1 MCRFAEGVKPG
12 YFSQNHEVLD
22 PQKTVLE
29 NARADSPL
37 EEHEVRTIL
46 ANLGIAGDDVHK
58 IAGTLSG
65 GERAKAVFARLLASD
80 CNLLVLDEPTNHI
93 DLYTAEALESLL
105 RKWKGTLLVVTH
117 DRRLA
122 EQVAERLLFVEQGGV
137 SAFEGGWQ
145 AWREEQA
152 RRAAPRDAGL
162 DELIE
167 RMRRAAEFS

>member
-80 CNLLVLDEPTNHI
+80 CNLLVLDEPDQPHRP
-93 DLYTAEALESLL
+93 LH
-105 RKWKGTLLVVTH
+105 R
-117 DRRLA
+117 
-122 EQVAERLLFVEQGGV
+122 
-137 SAFEGGWQ
+137 
-145 AWREEQA
+145 
-152 RRAAPRDAGL
+152 
-162 DELIE
+162 
-167 RMRRAAEFS
+167 

>member
-1 MCRFAEGVKPG
+1 M
-12 YFSQNHEVLD
+12 
-22 PQKTVLE
+22 
-29 NARADSPL
+29 
-37 EEHEVRTIL
+37 
-46 ANLGIAGDDVHK
+46 
-58 IAGTLSG
+58 
-65 GERAKAVFARLLASD
+65 
-80 CNLLVLDEPTNHI
+80 
-93 DLYTAEALESLL
+93 
-105 RKWKGTLLVVTH
+105 TH